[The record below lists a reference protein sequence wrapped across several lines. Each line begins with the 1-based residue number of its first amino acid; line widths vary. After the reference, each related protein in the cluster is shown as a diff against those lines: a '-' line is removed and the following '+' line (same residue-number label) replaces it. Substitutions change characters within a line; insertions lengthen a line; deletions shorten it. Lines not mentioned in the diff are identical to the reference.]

1 MKPDPNLPRGVQALL
16 FDAAE
21 RRRRAEESVHRVLSE
36 AGFREVILPVLDYA
50 APYQGV
56 TAEGDE
62 HLYQFMDRE
71 GELLSL
77 RADFTPMAARVLAP
91 RLSALAMPVS
101 LFYRGDVVRDEKAG
115 VGRPREFAQI
125 GAECFGDPSF
135 DADQRM
141 LELLLRSLAD
151 VAVERLRVTL
161 GYANL
166 LQALLSAVAPALTRG
181 DGTLLVE
188 VLAAARERRVSR
200 VEKAL
205 REAGAAIAEAEEISF
220 GLLIGFDPGS
230 ALFRR
235 AVLTAG
241 ATELSRA
248 IACAGAARP
257 GISVAVDLAGTPS
270 APYYSGLTFG
280 VDATGVAAPLAGGGR
295 YDHLLARF
303 GTSAPAT
310 GFSIGLEALVLALPG
325 SAPPEIPRPIRIA
338 VGKGRLLAATLAALR
353 AGGAEFAE
361 PDGRRLLVTDT
372 SGTFELLLLKDD
384 DVPTYVAHGGA
395 DLGVVGSD
403 RVAESGEEVFSPVEF
418 PFGAC
423 RLALIGRAGETF
435 RSDGQPVRVGTKY
448 ERLAARVFDERRIA
462 HEIVPL
468 AGSVEL
474 AAVLKLTDVIVD
486 LIETGS
492 TIAAHG
498 LVEFE
503 TLLESRATLIVG
515 RGALV
520 GRRGEI
526 AAFVARLR
534 NQVGVTC

>member
-1 MKPDPNLPRGVQALL
+1 
-16 FDAAE
+16 
-21 RRRRAEESVHRVLSE
+21 VLTG

-141 LELLLRSLAD
+141 LELLVRSLAD
-151 VAVERLRVTL
+151 VPVERLRVTL

-166 LQALLSAVAPALTRG
+166 LRALLSAVAPDLTRG
-181 DGTLLVE
+181 DGALLVE

-205 REAGAAIAEAEEISF
+205 RQAGAAVAEAEEISF
-220 GLLIGFDPGS
+220 GLLVGFDPGS

-235 AVLTAG
+235 PVLTAG
-241 ATELSRA
+241 ATELVRA
-248 IACAGAARP
+248 VACARAVRP
-257 GISVAVDLAGTPS
+257 GVPVTVDLAGTPS

-280 VDATGVAAPLAGGGR
+280 VDATGVAAPLASGGR

-303 GTSAPAT
+303 GTPAPAT
-310 GFSIGLEALVLALPG
+310 GFSIGLEALVLALRCPESG
-325 SAPPEIPRPIRIA
+325 TAPEVPRPIRIA

-353 AGGAEFAE
+353 EGGAEFAE
-361 PDGRRLLVTDT
+361 PDGRRLLVSDL
-372 SGTFELLLLKDD
+372 SGKFELLLLKDD

-423 RLALIGRAGETF
+423 RLALIGRVGETF
-435 RSDGQPVRVGTKY
+435 RPDGQPVRIGTKY
-448 ERLAARVFDERRIA
+448 QRLAARVFDERRIA

-474 AAVLKLTDVIVD
+474 AAALKLTDVIVD

-498 LVEFE
+498 LVEIE

-520 GRRGEI
+520 ARRGEI
-526 AAFVARLR
+526 ASFVARLR
-534 NQVGVTC
+534 SRVGVTC

>member
-1 MKPDPNLPRGVQALL
+1 MRPDPNLPRGVQALL

-21 RRRRAEESVHRVLSE
+21 RRRSAEESVGSVLRC

-50 APYQGV
+50 APYAGV
-56 TAEGDE
+56 TAEGDD
-62 HLYQFMDRE
+62 HLYRFMDRD

-91 RLSALAMPVS
+91 RLSSLPLPVS

-125 GAECFGDPSF
+125 GAECYGDSSF

-151 VAVERLRVTL
+151 VPVATLRVTL

-166 LQALLSAVAPALTRG
+166 LQAVLSAAAPELTRG
-181 DGTLLVE
+181 DGTSLLQ
-188 VLAAARERRVSR
+188 VLAHARERRVSR
-200 VEKAL
+200 VESAL
-205 REAGAAIAEAEEISF
+205 REAGAVAAEAEEISF
-220 GLLIGFDPGS
+220 GLLVGFDPAS
-230 ALFRR
+230 TLFRR
-235 AVLTAG
+235 PVLAGGASELLRAV
-241 ATELSRA
+241 
-248 IACAGAARP
+248 ACARAARP
-257 GISVAVDLAGTPS
+257 GISVTVDLAGTPS

-280 VDATGVAAPLAGGGR
+280 VDATGVPASLAGGGR

-303 GTSAPAT
+303 GTPAPAT
-310 GFSIGLEALVLALPG
+310 GFSIGLEALVLALPRERDVID
-325 SAPPEIPRPIRIA
+325 APRPIRIA

-353 AGGAEFAE
+353 AGGADFAE
-361 PDGRRLLVTDT
+361 PDGRRLLVNDG
-372 SGTFELLLLKDD
+372 SGAFELLLLKDD

-403 RVAESGEEVFSPVEF
+403 RVAESGEEVYSPVEF

-423 RLALIGRAGETF
+423 RLALIGRVGEPF
-435 RSDGQPVRVGTKY
+435 QPDGHPVRIGTKY
-448 ERLAARVFDERRIA
+448 QRLAARVFDERRIA

-474 AAVLKLTDVIVD
+474 AAALKLTDVIVD

-498 LVEFE
+498 LIEIE
-503 TLLESRATLIVG
+503 TLL
-515 RGALV
+515 
-520 GRRGEI
+520 
-526 AAFVARLR
+526 
-534 NQVGVTC
+534 